1 MIKNI
6 IIFFI
11 TTTLLVVGQAL
22 WKISSGQL
30 TDISG
35 IKNIFLKLIV
45 NLPFITGCSF
55 YIIATGL
62 WIYLLGQYDY
72 SKIYPIFVGTCII
85 LSLIVGL
92 IFFKENTGVVNKI
105 IGSVVILCGVVI
117 VTKG

>member
-1 MIKNI
+1 M
-6 IIFFI
+6 FFI

-30 TDISG
+30 AGISG
-35 IKNIFLKLIV
+35 IKNIFLNLII
-45 NLPFITGCSF
+45 NLPFITGCVF
-55 YIIATGL
+55 YVIATGL
-62 WIYLLGQYDY
+62 WIYLLGQYEY

-92 IFFKENTGVVNKI
+92 LFFKENNGLVNKM